1 MKDMNIYVIAHNIRS
16 LWNVG
21 SIFRTC
27 DGFGV
32 KKLFLTGYT
41 GRPPRKEIT
50 KTALGADE
58 FVAWEHVDEPMRV
71 IEDLKKE
78 GVQIVSLEQTDS
90 SIEISDFEPKF
101 PLCLILGSEIAGVRD
116 DLLESSD
123 AVVEIPMLGQK
134 ESFNVAVST
143 GIALN
148 ELRRK
153 SVV

>member
-1 MKDMNIYVIAHNIRS
+1 MNIYVIAHNIRS

>member
-1 MKDMNIYVIAHNIRS
+1 MQNKNIYVIAHNIRS

-27 DGFGV
+27 DGMGV
-32 KKLFLTGYT
+32 KKLYLTGYT

-58 FVAWEHVDEPMRV
+58 FVPWEHVDEPMRV

-90 SIEISDFEPKF
+90 SIDISAFEPKF
-101 PLCLILGSEIAGVRD
+101 PLCLILGSEITGVRD
-116 DLLESSD
+116 DLLEASD

-134 ESFNVAVST
+134 ESLNVAVAT
-143 GIALN
+143 GVALYA
-148 ELRRK
+148 LMF
-153 SVV
+153 